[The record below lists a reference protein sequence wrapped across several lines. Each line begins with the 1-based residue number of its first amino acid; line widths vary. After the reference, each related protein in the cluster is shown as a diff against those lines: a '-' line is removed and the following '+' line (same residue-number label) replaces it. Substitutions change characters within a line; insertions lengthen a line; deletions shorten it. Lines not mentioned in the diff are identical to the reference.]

1 MAGQRVQVIKGGEMR
16 FGTEVIRAEDGS
28 LAALL
33 GASPGASTSVKAMLD
48 VLVACFASELP
59 QWQTKLVQML
69 PSYGKTL
76 RNEPQL
82 YAQIKQRV
90 DRVLALEN

>member
-1 MAGQRVQVIKGGEMR
+1 M
-16 FGTEVIRAEDGS
+16 IRAEDGS

-48 VLVACFASELP
+48 VLVSCFAAELP
-59 QWQTKLVQML
+59 QWQAKLTQML
-69 PSYGKTL
+69 PSYGKAL

-90 DRVLALEN
+90 DQVLALAN